1 MTMFDGIRRVAVV
14 LSCIAV
20 IAAAVSIWNEK
31 PFVEF
36 IYQIDGVDKPPVLVD
51 FCEFNLHGA
60 RSLRRET
67 DDGRTYRVT
76 LCFLAHESTDGRMLV
91 AYKNADGL
99 IGRNVPRS
107 DDVQQYMRRTGELL
121 DQTPAELLAAKKELD
136 KQRRSYRVSGAIFT
150 LAVLLF
156 FWLFMQI
163 VGVMLNSMPALRS
176 NNPGDNK

>member
-1 MTMFDGIRRVAVV
+1 MTIFDGMRRVVAV

-20 IAAAVSIWNEK
+20 IAAAAVIWNEK

-36 IYQIDGVDKPPVLVD
+36 IYEIDGVDKPPVSVE
-51 FCEFNLHGA
+51 FCEFNVHGGH
-60 RSLRRET
+60 SMRRET

-76 LCFLAHESTDGRMLV
+76 LCFLAHESADGRMLV
-91 AYKNADGL
+91 EYKNADGL
-99 IGRNVPRS
+99 TGRNIPRS
-107 DDVQQYMRRTGELL
+107 DEVQQYMRRTGELL
-121 DQTPAELLAAKKELD
+121 VQTPAELLAAKKELD
-136 KQRRSYRVSGAIFT
+136 KQRRSYRVTGAIFT

-163 VGVMLNSMPALRS
+163 VGVMINSMPALRN